1 MFNLMSLRLLKKYDP
16 LLWRLM
22 EKEIKRQR
30 ETVDLIPSENII
42 PAPLLE
48 ALGSPLANKY
58 SEGYPGK
65 RYYPGNQYYDAIEN
79 LARERALKVFK
90 LNPQKW
96 HVNVQPYSGSPANL
110 EIYSALMKPGEVL
123 MGMSLFGGGHLTHG
137 HNVNFSGRI
146 YKTVQYGINLSTEL
160 IDYREIE
167 NLAKKHKPKVLVSG
181 LTSYPRKI
189 DFKKIGIIAKKVGAY
204 HIADISHIAG
214 LVAAGLHQ
222 SPFSYSDAVMATTHK
237 TLRGPRGAV
246 IFCKKELAERVDKAV
261 FPGMQGGP
269 HNHTIAAI
277 AGMFNEVLKPEFKT
291 YQKQII
297 KNAQALSGA
306 LLELGFDLITNG
318 TDNHLMVIDFKNLGV
333 DGMTAEK
340 RLEDIGILANRNVVP
355 GDRSAFKPMGLRL
368 GTPSVTSRG
377 MKEKEMRFIA
387 DLVYSAVLRKESAG
401 ALAKKTCF
409 LAKKFPLGY

>member
-1 MFNLMSLRLLKKYDP
+1 MDFKHLKKTDIELYK
-16 LLWRLM
+16 LITA
-22 EKEIKRQR
+22 EIKRQQ
-30 ETVDLIPSENII
+30 ETIDLIPSENII
-42 PAPLLE
+42 PQAFLE

-65 RYYPGNQYYDAIEN
+65 RYYPGNKYYDAIEN
-79 LARERALKVFK
+79 LARSRALKAFK
-90 LNPQKW
+90 LNSNKW

-146 YKTVQYGINLSTEL
+146 YKSVQYGINPVTGL
-160 IDYREIE
+160 IDYGEIE
-167 NLAKKHKPKVLVSG
+167 FLAKKHKPKIIVSG

-189 DFKKIGIIAKKVGAY
+189 NFKKIGLIAQKIKAY
-204 HIADISHIAG
+204 HVADISHIAG
-214 LVAAGLHQ
+214 LVVAGLHQ
-222 SPFSYSDAVMATTHK
+222 PPFTYSDAVMATTHK

-246 IFCKKELAERVDKAV
+246 IFCKKELAERIDKAV

-277 AGMFNEVLKPEFKT
+277 GAMFNEVLKPDFGK

-297 KNAQALSGA
+297 KNAEILAG
-306 LLELGFDLITNG
+306 ELAGFGFNLITGG
-318 TDNHLMVIDFKNLGV
+318 TDNHLMVIDLKNTGI

-340 RLEDIGILANRNVVP
+340 QLEAVGILANRNAVP
-355 GDRSAFKPMGLRL
+355 GDKSAFNPQGLRL

-377 MKEKEMRFIA
+377 MKEKEMRVIA
-387 DLVYSAVLRKESAG
+387 ELIYNAVFRKEPAG
-401 ALAKKTCF
+401 EIAKKVLF
-409 LAKKFPLGY
+409 LAKKFPLSY

>member
-1 MFNLMSLRLLKKYDP
+1 MFKFLKKSDP
-16 LLWRLM
+16 LLCRLITA
-22 EKEIKRQR
+22 EIKRQQ
-30 ETVDLIPSENII
+30 ETIDLIPSENII
-42 PAPLLE
+42 SPQLLE

-65 RYYPGNQYYDAIEN
+65 RYYPGNKYYDAIEN
-79 LARERALKVFK
+79 LAKERALKAFK
-90 LNPQKW
+90 LNPKKW

-146 YKTVQYGINLSTEL
+146 YKSIQYGINQATGL
-160 IDYREIE
+160 INYREIE
-167 NLAKKHKPKVLVSG
+167 RLAKKHKPRIIISG
-181 LTSYPRKI
+181 FTSYPRKV
-189 DFKKIGIIAKKVGAY
+189 DFKKIGIIAKKVQAY

-214 LVAAGLHQ
+214 LVAAGLQQ

-237 TLRGPRGAV
+237 TLRGPRGAI
-246 IFCKKELAERVDKAV
+246 IFCKKELAELIDKAV

-277 AGMFNEVLKPEFKT
+277 AGMFNEALKPEFKK
-291 YQKQII
+291 YQEQII
-297 KNAQALSGA
+297 KNSQSLSRALI
-306 LLELGFDLITNG
+306 ERGFDLITGG
-318 TDNHLMVIDFKNLGV
+318 TDNHLMVIDLKNVGV

-340 RLEDIGILANRNVVP
+340 RLETIGILANRNVVP
-355 GDRSAFKPMGLRL
+355 EDKSPFKPSGLRL

-377 MKEKEMRFIA
+377 MKEREMVDIA
-387 DLVYSAVLRKESAG
+387 QLVYFAVLQKEQVAV
-401 ALAKKTCF
+401 LAKKISL
-409 LAKKFPLGY
+409 LAKKFPLRY